1 MSGLEIQSTGEL
13 VSSCNGKIL
22 EDAKWNMEYDGNT
35 MNIESVYNDEM
46 SLIQLDNNDLRRLFG
61 NIGSD
66 KNSMEERLKRDFNKK
81 KYSSPTTKR
90 VRFSD
95 KQLRKS
101 GKHKMPIVIKSSL
114 KRSSSPKHSSRST
127 QSSTKSKGTKSK
139 GTKSKGTKSKGT
151 KRKKSSTSKK
161 RTKRNSIENTI
172 Y

>member
-13 VSSCNGKIL
+13 ISSCNGKII
-22 EDAKWNMEYDGNT
+22 EDAKWNMDYDGNT
-35 MNIESVYNDEM
+35 MNIETVYNDEM
-46 SLIQLDNNDLRRLFG
+46 SLIQLDNNDLHRLFG
-61 NIGSD
+61 NIGSN

-90 VRFSD
+90 VRFTD
-95 KQLRKS
+95 KHLRKS
-101 GKHKMPIVIKSSL
+101 GKHKIPIVIKSSL
-114 KRSSSPKHSSRST
+114 KRSNSPKRSSSKSK
-127 QSSTKSKGTKSK
+127 QSSTKSK